1 MASGLAALT
10 SGEITE
16 NEVDAFIFGDDAAL
30 ADLLSGRLS
39 ALEGLASGR
48 LVTDHVGA
56 LCRLADVARAS
67 RVPPAPAPPLG
78 LLRPRGSL
86 PAGKRYPGGS
96 VVLLPDAIAAYAA
109 ATGDASV
116 AYRGADGVAP
126 PLIHARLLRDELFAL
141 MEDADL
147 KPDLSQLLHVG
158 HDARLARPLR
168 PYEVLQ
174 RRASVQHIAQKPGG
188 LLITGS
194 LALVSA
200 GDVVV
205 QAHTVFYVPG
215 QRVAPVGTVAG
226 ALPPPLPSPPDRAA
240 DHRLD
245 WQMDADQSQ
254 RYADASLDHNPIHVN
269 EALARAAGHPG
280 VVVHG
285 LCTLARAVQGV
296 VAALAFDDPRG
307 LRRIGGRFVRPV
319 YNGDRLQTR
328 IWKQRGGFA
337 FSVADA
343 EERPV
348 LADGLLELD
357 P

>member
-1 MASGLAALT
+1 M
-10 SGEITE
+10 
-16 NEVDAFIFGDDAAL
+16 
-30 ADLLSGRLS
+30 
-39 ALEGLASGR
+39 
-48 LVTDHVGA
+48 
-56 LCRLADVARAS
+56 
-67 RVPPAPAPPLG
+67 G
-78 LLRPRGSL
+78 LLHPRGSL

-126 PLIHARLLRDELFAL
+126 PLIHARLLRDELFAI

-158 HDARLARPLR
+158 HDARLSRPLR

-174 RRASVQHIAQKPGG
+174 RRASLQHIAQKPGG

-226 ALPPPLPSPPDRAA
+226 TLPPPLPS
-240 DHRLD
+240 
-245 WQMDADQSQ
+245 
-254 RYADASLDHNPIHVN
+254 
-269 EALARAAGHPG
+269 
-280 VVVHG
+280 
-285 LCTLARAVQGV
+285 
-296 VAALAFDDPRG
+296 
-307 LRRIGGRFVRPV
+307 RRIGPPTAGWIGRWMPTKANAMPTPPSTTTPFTSMRPW
-319 YNGDRLQTR
+319 RAR
-328 IWKQRGGFA
+328 RPPRRRGAWALYSGP
-337 FSVADA
+337 
-343 EERPV
+343 RGPGGGGGP
-348 LADGLLELD
+348 GL
-357 P
+357 